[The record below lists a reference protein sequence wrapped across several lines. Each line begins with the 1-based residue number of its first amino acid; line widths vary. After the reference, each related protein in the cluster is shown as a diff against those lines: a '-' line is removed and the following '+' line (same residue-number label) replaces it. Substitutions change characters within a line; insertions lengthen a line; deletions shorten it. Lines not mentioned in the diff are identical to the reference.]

1 MSDRTSTAGRDERPT
16 GGGARDEVRPPG
28 PGWRVTPAPDG
39 RGADADAD
47 AGGDDRGG
55 RPPARSWLP
64 LVALFLI
71 MLGVNYALSE
81 QALGPAER
89 VRIPYQPTFL
99 EQIRAGNVRSISS
112 EEQKV
117 QGELKRAIRYPPDD
131 QDAPRSTRFDT
142 HVPAFANTGE
152 LAALLKQHNV
162 TVDARA
168 PDTGAPLWE
177 TLLLGLGPTILLFA
191 VLFYLFRRAAQRA
204 GGLGGMGGLGRAK
217 VKRADPAEVRVTFD
231 DVAGIDEVKEELVEI
246 VDFLRNPERFERLGA
261 RMPHGVLLSGPPG
274 TGKTLL
280 ARAMAGQAG
289 VPFFTMS
296 ASEFIEMIVGVG
308 ASRVRDLF
316 RQAKEAAPA
325 IIFID
330 ELDAIGRRRGGNAFA
345 GGSDEREQ
353 TLNQILT
360 EMDGFNP
367 RSGIVVLAATNRPD
381 VLDPALLRPGCF
393 DRRVHVSAPDK
404 DGRRQILAVHT
415 RSLPLAADVDLDALA
430 ATTPGM
436 VGADLANLANEAALT
451 AARRGREHVVMR
463 DFTDAL
469 ERIVLGAERK
479 ILMTSDDRRRTAY
492 HEAGHAIVGMV
503 TPGADPVRK
512 VSIIPRGQ
520 ALGVTFSAPDVDRL
534 SYDEQDLL
542 VRIRVALGGRV
553 AEEIV
558 FGTHT
563 TGAESDLQQI
573 TDIARRMVG
582 RWGMSDAVGLMV
594 TQPSDSETA
603 LLSGG
608 AEASPDTQRLVD
620 REVRRILADAH
631 RDVTTLLTEHR
642 ENLDTLAHALLEHET
657 LDGPAAYRAAGQA
670 PPGARETATPTATDA
685 AADV

>member
-1 MSDRTSTAGRDERPT
+1 MSDRTPTSGKDDRPT
-16 GGGARDEVRPPG
+16 HGGDRDKGGPPG
-28 PGWRVTPAPDG
+28 PRWRVTPAPDG
-39 RGADADAD
+39 RGADEGD
-47 AGGDDRGG
+47 GGAR
-55 RPPARSWLP
+55 RPARPWLP
-64 LVALFLI
+64 LAAVFVV
-71 MLGVNYALSE
+71 MLGINFALSQ

-99 EQIRAGNVRSISS
+99 EQIRTDNVRSISS
-112 EEQKV
+112 EEQSV
-117 QGELKRAIRYPPDD
+117 QGELKRAIRYPPNDE
-131 QDAPRSTRFDT
+131 DAPRSTHFDT
-142 HVPAFANTGE
+142 HVPAFADTRE

-162 TVDARA
+162 TVDAKA

-177 TLLLGLGPTILLFA
+177 SLLLGLGPTILLFGL
-191 VLFYLFRRAAQRA
+191 LFWLFRRAAQRA

-217 VKRADPAEVRVTFD
+217 VKRADPDEVRVTFD

-246 VDFLRNPERFERLGA
+246 VDFLREPERFQRLGA

-360 EMDGFNP
+360 EMDGFDP

-381 VLDPALLRPGCF
+381 VLDPALLRPGRF
-393 DRRVHVSAPDK
+393 DRRVHVSPPDK

-451 AARRGREHVVMR
+451 AARRGRDEVAMR

-492 HEAGHAIVGMV
+492 HEAGHAVVGML

-512 VSIIPRGQ
+512 VSIIPRGH

-542 VRIRVALGGRV
+542 ARIRVALGGRV

-582 RWGMSDAVGLMV
+582 RWGMSEAVGPMV
-594 TQPSDSETA
+594 ALPADTETA
-603 LLSGG
+603 LLPGS
-608 AEASPDTQRLVD
+608 AEASSDTQRLVD

-631 RDVTTLLTEHR
+631 RDVTALLTEHR

-657 LDGPAAYRAAGQA
+657 LDGPAAYRAAGQPFGDAHATAVSPA
-670 PPGARETATPTATDA
+670 PTTMPTPDGA
-685 AADV
+685 